1 MRAINIERYAC
12 GRMRLVGS
20 VIDRAAIKTLLLR
33 DSTLHLLALD
43 RLVSEGGSGGSDA
56 GDSAMGNRN
65 MGGSRHYS
73 REQTA

>member
-1 MRAINIERYAC
+1 VTRIKPIELWQDGRFCVERWKLRAINIERYAC

-43 RLVSEGGSGGSDA
+43 RLVSEGVSGG
-56 GDSAMGNRN
+56 
-65 MGGSRHYS
+65 
-73 REQTA
+73 Q